1 MMLGLAGL
9 SMAAQA
15 QVVASLGF
23 EDGDHMYHNP
33 DSAQFASF
41 YADHI
46 NLYRGDTWTEKSA
59 EAHSGSYALEAVNST
74 EFKGNTWDRGIK
86 LRGLEIEPQTSYRVS
101 FWVKADRTYK
111 LDSEPDSEYDTSI
124 KSSLSIGIEN
134 LEAPF
139 MSQSGTQY
147 YYNWTSGMTG
157 EWRRLSYV
165 SYYSGPEVQNKFF
178 DDFNNNIKE
187 IVVNDPDD
195 PSKNDTIYWGQE
207 YSQFPDEF
215 FVTINMYNPGTYYL
229 DDIQVEKATM
239 AGCYYNYD
247 FVKIDFG
254 YPTNIAELAAASQN
268 PMGTLSLPVSCV
280 KVMKGDQELE
290 VSAVEG
296 KADGGLYIFMV
307 DAAALE
313 DGSED
318 VRVSFTPPADC
329 PIIYTTDQ
337 RPSMDVESRMV
348 VLPFEDER
356 IYLDES
362 LDVLPSSWDAPNYL
376 SSVPENGSFELES
389 ATLTQIVAT
398 YDREVDLSTAS
409 ATLSSNGINTD
420 LTGAMSVSED
430 GCSVIVAVDNLADGE
445 YLLTLNGVANAM
457 SGAMTLED
465 QVIKFSVGKDTD
477 ESVSENIYVPDFTAV
492 QAGTFP
498 KGWIS
503 NDEGEVHEYGINDD
517 GSIYNY
523 DYGGKNP
530 MGYQGGPRM
539 FEGFSGDF
547 TKAIYWRSVAGNG
560 FLSYGEQVKDY
571 MQPDGSVDESMD
583 PEIALYLEAKKH
595 EVSFRMAAWKGE
607 PVFNFTLEDL
617 DGNVVARFDK
627 ITAKPN
633 MNGAKAEVNGSVEL
647 STEFT
652 VPEAGYY
659 MMRFST
665 EQGTAWNE
673 FLLANVKLITKPSD
687 AAYYRQLLGEAVDS
701 ANVVLNMAAD
711 AVYDGT
717 TKTALTEKVTYATE
731 THFTSPTEVN
741 NLMAE
746 LYALSGTMLK
756 RITNIDNYSLKL
768 VDLQNAMGSYAGTKY
783 VTTDDYMAAEAL
795 LNEYQDVDATTL
807 DDETLNDVTAEL
819 VHYAALV
826 PNIQKSTDALTYRL
840 DKAVESALILDSE
853 AEDLIFSAQNAVED
867 DDRLVDQLNDMNKYA
882 LYKILAANTSV
893 PDDYKTVVKSETK
906 VDEGSGDYVELTSG
920 IELTGF
926 VKNPHFYTYLA
937 NGTDSV
943 NAVNTPGWNVDGY
956 VHVSGD
962 GDWCTREDLPVTNS
976 RINGYR
982 SQFSVYQR
990 ISRLPAGV
998 YDICLRTRTAPGMNA
1013 VNDETGRPDM
1023 FMWVSTAEGDTLFTA
1038 YEEGQT
1044 VYDGVWGGY
1053 PTVIKNVKVDEN
1065 TVLTIGAKEAYTSGK
1080 NIDPETNEDK
1090 GVWDT
1095 NTYVDDARLFLVA
1108 PLEGF
1113 DYSEAL
1119 LDISDVQNSEAVSYE
1134 YYTVDGIR
1142 LDRPAKGL
1150 NIVKV
1155 HRADG
1160 SVTVEK
1166 VMVK

>member
-9 SMAAQA
+9 SMTAQA

-23 EDGDHMYHNP
+23 EEGDHMYHNP
-33 DSAQFASF
+33 DSSQFASF

-46 NLYRGDTWTEKSA
+46 NLYSGDTWTEKST

-74 EFKGNTWDRGIK
+74 AYKGNTWDRGIK

-101 FWVKADRTYK
+101 FWVKADRSYK
-111 LDSEPDSEYDTSI
+111 LDSEPDTEYETSI

-157 EWRRLSYV
+157 DWRRLSYV

-178 DDFNNNIKE
+178 DNFNNNIKE
-187 IVVNDPDD
+187 IVVNDPNN

-229 DDIQVEKATM
+229 DDIQVEKANI
-239 AGCYYNYD
+239 AGCYYYYD
-247 FVKIDFG
+247 FIKIDFG

-268 PMGTLSLPVSCV
+268 PMGALSLPVSCV

-296 KADGGLYIFMV
+296 KSDGGLYIFMV
-307 DAAALE
+307 DESALE
-313 DGSED
+313 EGSED

-337 RPSMDVESRMV
+337 RPSMDVTSQMT
-348 VLPFEDER
+348 VLPFQDEK
-356 IYLDES
+356 IYIDES
-362 LDVLPSSWDAPNYL
+362 LDALPSSWDAPNYL
-376 SSVPENGSFELES
+376 SSVPETGSFELES
-389 ATLTQIVAT
+389 ATLTQIVVN
-398 YDREVDLSTAS
+398 YDRAIDLSMAS
-409 ATLSSNGINTD
+409 ATLSSNGISTD
-420 LTGAMSVSED
+420 LTPGMYVSED
-430 GCSVIVAVDNLADGE
+430 GCSVIVPVENLADGE
-445 YLLTLNGVANAM
+445 YQLTLNNVSNAL
-457 SGAMTLED
+457 SGMTTLED
-465 QVIKFSVGKDTD
+465 QVIKFSVGEDTD
-477 ESVSENIYVPDFTAV
+477 QSVSENIYTPDFSTV
-492 QAGTFP
+492 QSGTFP
-498 KGWIS
+498 KGWVS

-523 DYGGKNP
+523 NYGGKNP
-530 MGYQGGPRM
+530 LGYQGGPRM
-539 FEGFSGDF
+539 YEGFSGDF

-571 MQPDGSVDESMD
+571 MKEDGSFDETMD
-583 PEIALYLEAKKH
+583 PEIGLYLEPKKH
-595 EVSFRMAAWKGE
+595 EISFRMAAWKGE

-617 DGNVVARFDK
+617 KGNIIARFDK
-627 ITAKPN
+627 ITAVPN
-633 MNGAKAEVNGSVEL
+633 MNGVTGKVSGSLEL

-659 MMRFST
+659 LLRFST
-665 EQGTAWNE
+665 EQGTAWQE

-687 AAYYRQLLGEAVDS
+687 AAYYRQMLGEAVDS

-717 TKTALTEKVTYATE
+717 TKTALTEKVNYAQN
-731 THFTSPTEVN
+731 THFTSPTVVN
-741 NLMAE
+741 NLMAD
-746 LYALSGTMLK
+746 LYSLSGALAT
-756 RITNIDNYSLKL
+756 RITNIDNYTLNL
-768 VDLQNAMGSYAGTKY
+768 VNLQNAMASYVGTKY

-795 LNEYQDVDATTL
+795 LNDYQDVDATTL
-807 DDETLNDVTAEL
+807 DDETLGKVAADL

-826 PNIQKSTDALTYRL
+826 PNIQKSSDALTYRL
-840 DKAVESALILDSE
+840 NEAAETALIIDTE
-853 AEDLIFSAQNAVED
+853 AEDLIFSAQNAVVD

-882 LYKILAANTSV
+882 LYKILAENTTV
-893 PDDYKTVVKSETK
+893 PEEYKTVVKSETK
-906 VDEGSGDYVELTSG
+906 VDENTGEYVELTSG
-920 IELTGF
+920 IELTG
-926 VKNPHFYTYLA
+926 VIKNPHFYTYLS

-962 GDWCTREDLPVTNS
+962 GDWCTREDLPVANS

-982 SQFSVYQR
+982 SQFSVYQT
-990 ISRLPAGV
+990 ISRLPVGI
-998 YDICLRTRTAPGMNA
+998 YDIVLRTRTASGMNA
-1013 VNDETGRPDM
+1013 VNDKTGRPDM
-1023 FMWVSTAEGDTLFTA
+1023 FMWASTAEGDTLFTA

-1065 TVLTIGAKEAYTSGK
+1065 TVLTFGAKEAYTSGK
-1080 NIDPETNEDK
+1080 NIDAETGEDK
-1090 GVWDT
+1090 GIWDT
-1095 NTYVDDARLFLVA
+1095 NTYVDDARIFLVA
-1108 PLEGF
+1108 PLDGF
-1113 DYSEAL
+1113 DYSNAL
-1119 LDISDVQNSEAVSYE
+1119 LDISDVQNAEPVSYE
-1134 YYTVDGIR
+1134 YFTVDGIR
-1142 LDRPAKGL
+1142 MERPVKGL

-1160 SVTVEK
+1160 TVTVEK
-1166 VMVK
+1166 VMIK